1 MTIVYVVTYQSY
13 LYGDEYEDMERVSEG
28 FSVKGVFSTQKNAE
42 AYIQEDLKREAIDMC
57 GEDDKEEI
65 DGFIDKYTDHYNIY
79 KLELDKQD
87 FS

>member
-28 FSVKGVFSTQKNAE
+28 FDAKGVFSTKKKAE

-57 GEDDKEEI
+57 GQDIKEI
-65 DGFIDKYTDHYNIY
+65 KKFIERYSDHYNIY
-79 KLELDKQD
+79 KFELDKQK